1 MRQTEPAYDVSRL
14 PRDQVVLLQEERLG
28 RQLDYVLEQSP
39 LYRRKFSEANIDART
54 IRSVGDLSRLPFT
67 EKSEL
72 RSSQIS
78 TPPLG
83 EHAAVPM
90 RDVVR
95 VHASSGTTGRPSYVG
110 VTAHDADTWAEVAA
124 RVYRCQGVTQDDVVV
139 HALALGFFV
148 GGLPLA
154 EGVQR
159 LGATFVPVG
168 IGATDRLLQS
178 TRDLGA
184 TVLSCTPSFARY
196 LIEYVRDRL
205 GQDPR
210 DLGFRRVLV
219 GAEPGGSIPSV
230 RREIESAFGAQVFES
245 VGNADVFPIYS
256 AMCDAFEGNHLLAED
271 QVVFEL
277 IDPDSGDVLSWVD
290 GVEAEL
296 VTTHLDRECVPLVRF
311 RTRDRVRITTAPCS
325 CGRTSPRIT
334 CIGRTD
340 DLLIVNGVNVWPSA
354 ISDVVSSML
363 PRTTGALEI
372 LLSQEPPLVESPVQ
386 VRVEHGATDDLDLL
400 KSDLERALRDRLI
413 ARCEVELVPQG
424 TLPRSEGKARLLR
437 VALPVNLP
445 VNGDGGAA

>member
-1 MRQTEPAYDVSRL
+1 MRQTELASDVSRL
-14 PRDQVVLLQEERLG
+14 PRHEVRLLQEDLLQQ
-28 RQLDYVLEQSP
+28 QLDYLLERSP
-39 LYRRKFSEANIDART
+39 FYREKFAAAGVDART
-54 IRSVGDLSRLPFT
+54 VRSVADLSRLPFT

-72 RSSQIS
+72 RSSQIAA
-78 TPPLG
+78 PPLG
-83 EHAAVPM
+83 DHAAVPL

-110 VTAHDADTWAEVAA
+110 VTARDADAWAEVAA
-124 RVYRCQGVTQDDVVV
+124 RVYECQGITQDDVVV
-139 HALALGFFV
+139 HGLALGFFV

-168 IGATDRLLQS
+168 IGATDRLIQS
-178 TRDLGA
+178 SRDLGA

-196 LIEYVRDRL
+196 LIEYVRERL

-219 GAEPGGSIPSV
+219 GAEPGGSIPAV
-230 RREIESAFGAQVFES
+230 RQEIEAAFGAQVFES

-256 AMCDAFEGNHLLAED
+256 AMCEAFEGNHLLAED
-271 QVVFEL
+271 HVIFEL
-277 IDPDSGDVLSWVD
+277 IDPDTGDVVPWAD

-296 VTTHLDRECVPLVRF
+296 VTTHLVRECVPLVRF
-311 RTRDRVRITTAPCS
+311 RTRDRVRVTMGSCP
-325 CGRTSPRIT
+325 CGRQSPRIT

-363 PRTTGALEI
+363 PRTTGALEV
-372 LLSQEPPLVESPVQ
+372 LLAQEPPLVEPPVH
-386 VRVEHGATDDLDLL
+386 VRVEYDTGRDLETL
-400 KSDLERALRDRLI
+400 KHDLERALRDRLI
-413 ARCEVELVPQG
+413 ARCEVELVPRG
-424 TLPRSEGKARLLR
+424 TLQRSEGKTRLVR
-437 VALPVNLP
+437 VVSAA
-445 VNGDGGAA
+445 NGSGAPT